1 MRFRS
6 VDCVN
11 CRCNVVGME
20 RHDEGHLSHRIGLL
34 RAMVLGANDG
44 IISTACLILGVAAA
58 DADRGTII
66 TAGFAALVAGA
77 ASMAI
82 GEYVSVS
89 SQRDSEQADIAKEMW
104 ELEHTPEHE
113 LDELTAIYK
122 GKGLTQELAR
132 SVAIQLTAKD
142 ALKVHMAEELGIS
155 QLTLARP
162 VQASVSSALSFSVGA
177 AIPLIA
183 VSVASDSQRISTTV
197 VVALLTLVAL
207 GLASSKAGG
216 AHPRRPT
223 LRVLIGGS
231 IAMAFTMAVG
241 NLVGGVVL

>member
-1 MRFRS
+1 
-6 VDCVN
+6 
-11 CRCNVVGME
+11 ME
-20 RHDEGHLSHRIGLL
+20 RHDEGHFSHRIGLL

-58 DADRGTII
+58 DAERGTII
-66 TAGFAALVAGA
+66 TAGIAALVAGA

-132 SVAIQLTAKD
+132 AVAVQLTKED

-183 VSVASDSQRISTTV
+183 VSVASATQRITTTV
-197 VVALLTLVAL
+197 LVALLTLIAL
-207 GLASSKAGG
+207 GIASSKAGG
-216 AHPRRPT
+216 AHPLRPT
-223 LRVLIGGS
+223 LRVLVGGA

-241 NLVGGVVL
+241 NMVGGVVL

>member
-1 MRFRS
+1 M
-6 VDCVN
+6 
-11 CRCNVVGME
+11 RCNVVAME
-20 RHDEGHLSHRIGLL
+20 RHDEGHFSHRIGLL

-58 DADRGTII
+58 DAERGTII
-66 TAGFAALVAGA
+66 TAGIAALVAGA

-132 SVAIQLTAKD
+132 AVAIQLTKED

-183 VSVASDSQRISTTV
+183 VSVASASQRITTTV
-197 VVALLTLVAL
+197 LVALLTLVAL

-216 AHPRRPT
+216 AQPLKPT
-223 LRVLIGGS
+223 LRVLVGGA

-241 NLVGGVVL
+241 SLVGGVVL

>member
-1 MRFRS
+1 
-6 VDCVN
+6 
-11 CRCNVVGME
+11 
-20 RHDEGHLSHRIGLL
+20 
-34 RAMVLGANDG
+34 MVLGANDG

-132 SVAIQLTAKD
+132 AVAVQLTEED
-142 ALKVHMAEELGIS
+142 ALKAHMAEELGIS

-183 VSVASDSQRISTTV
+183 VSVASASQRISTTV
-197 VVALLTLVAL
+197 IVALLTLVAL
-207 GLASSKAGG
+207 GLASSRAGG
-216 AHPRRPT
+216 AHPLRPT
-223 LRVLIGGS
+223 LRVLVGGS

-241 NLVGGVVL
+241 SLVGGVVL

>member
-1 MRFRS
+1 
-6 VDCVN
+6 
-11 CRCNVVGME
+11 ME
-20 RHDEGHLSHRIGLL
+20 RHDEGHFSHRIGLL

-58 DADRGTII
+58 DAERGTII
-66 TAGFAALVAGA
+66 TAGIAALVAGA

-132 SVAIQLTAKD
+132 AVAIQLTKED

-162 VQASVSSALSFSVGA
+162 LQASFSSALSFSVGA

-183 VSVASDSQRISTTV
+183 VSVASASQRITTTV
-197 VVALLTLVAL
+197 LVALLTLVAL

-216 AHPRRPT
+216 AQPLKPT
-223 LRVLIGGS
+223 LRVLVGGA

-241 NLVGGVVL
+241 SLVGGVVL

>member
-1 MRFRS
+1 M
-6 VDCVN
+6 V
-11 CRCNVVGME
+11 
-20 RHDEGHLSHRIGLL
+20 RHEEGHFSHRIGLL

-58 DADRGTII
+58 DATRSTII
-66 TAGFAALVAGA
+66 TAGVAGLVAGA

-89 SQRDSEQADIAKEMW
+89 SQRDAEQADIAKETW

-132 SVAIQLTAKD
+132 AVAVQLTKED
-142 ALKVHMAEELGIS
+142 ALKVHMAEELGITH
-155 QLTLARP
+155 LTLARP
-162 VQASVSSALSFSVGA
+162 VQASVSSAGSFSVGA

-183 VSVASDSQRISTTV
+183 IALASSSQRIAITI
-197 VVALLTLVAL
+197 VVAVFALVAL
-207 GLASSKAGG
+207 GISSAKAGG
-216 AHPRRPT
+216 AHPLRPT
-223 LRVLIGGS
+223 FRVVFGGLV
-231 IAMAFTMAVG
+231 AMAFTMAIG
-241 NLVGGVVL
+241 RLVGSVVL

>member
-1 MRFRS
+1 
-6 VDCVN
+6 
-11 CRCNVVGME
+11 
-20 RHDEGHLSHRIGLL
+20 
-34 RAMVLGANDG
+34 
-44 IISTACLILGVAAA
+44 LGVAAA
-58 DADRGTII
+58 DAERGTII
-66 TAGFAALVAGA
+66 TAGIAALVAGA

-132 SVAIQLTAKD
+132 AVAIQLTKED

-183 VSVASDSQRISTTV
+183 VSVASASQRITTTV
-197 VVALLTLVAL
+197 LVALLTLVAL

-216 AHPRRPT
+216 AQPLKPT
-223 LRVLIGGS
+223 LRVLVGGA

-241 NLVGGVVL
+241 SLVGGVVL

>member
-1 MRFRS
+1 
-6 VDCVN
+6 
-11 CRCNVVGME
+11 
-20 RHDEGHLSHRIGLL
+20 
-34 RAMVLGANDG
+34 MVLGANDG

-58 DADRGTII
+58 DAERGTII
-66 TAGFAALVAGA
+66 TAGIAALVAGA

-132 SVAIQLTAKD
+132 AVAIQLTKED

-162 VQASVSSALSFSVGA
+162 LQASVSSALSFSVGA

-183 VSVASDSQRISTTV
+183 VSVASASHRITTTV
-197 VVALLTLVAL
+197 LVALLTLVAL

-216 AHPRRPT
+216 AQPLKPT
-223 LRVLIGGS
+223 LRVLVGGA

-241 NLVGGVVL
+241 SLVGGVVL

>member
-1 MRFRS
+1 M
-6 VDCVN
+6 V
-11 CRCNVVGME
+11 

-58 DADRGTII
+58 DATRSTII
-66 TAGFAALVAGA
+66 TAGVAGLVAGA

-89 SQRDSEQADIAKEMW
+89 SQRDAEQADIAKETW

-132 SVAIQLTAKD
+132 AVAVQLTKED
-142 ALKVHMAEELGIS
+142 ALKVHMAEELGITH
-155 QLTLARP
+155 LTLARP
-162 VQASVSSALSFSVGA
+162 VQASVSSAGSFSVGA
-177 AIPLIA
+177 AIPLVA
-183 VSVASDSQRISTTV
+183 VALASSSQRIATTIV
-197 VVALLTLVAL
+197 IAVFALIAL
-207 GLASSKAGG
+207 GVSSAIAGG
-216 AHPRRPT
+216 AHPLRPT
-223 LRVLIGGS
+223 FRVVFGGS
-231 IAMAFTMAVG
+231 VAMAFTMTVG
-241 NLVGGVVL
+241 HFVGTAIA

>member
-1 MRFRS
+1 
-6 VDCVN
+6 
-11 CRCNVVGME
+11 ME
-20 RHDEGHLSHRIGLL
+20 RHDEGHFSHRIGLL

-58 DADRGTII
+58 DAERGTSI
-66 TAGFAALVAGA
+66 TAGIAALVAGA

-132 SVAIQLTAKD
+132 AVAVQLTKED

-183 VSVASDSQRISTTV
+183 VSVASATQRITTTV
-197 VVALLTLVAL
+197 LVALLTLIAL
-207 GLASSKAGG
+207 GIASSKAGG
-216 AHPRRPT
+216 AHPLRPT
-223 LRVLIGGS
+223 LRVLVGGA